1 MYINIFFQIKNISKY
16 KYITK
21 KLKIRDIKLYT
32 KKYNLKIKLQLKSNK
47 ITLLITIL
55 FYTFSY
61 AFPRS

>member
-16 KYITK
+16 KHITK

>member
-16 KYITK
+16 KNITK

-32 KKYNLKIKLQLKSNK
+32 KKYNLKIKLQLKSIK